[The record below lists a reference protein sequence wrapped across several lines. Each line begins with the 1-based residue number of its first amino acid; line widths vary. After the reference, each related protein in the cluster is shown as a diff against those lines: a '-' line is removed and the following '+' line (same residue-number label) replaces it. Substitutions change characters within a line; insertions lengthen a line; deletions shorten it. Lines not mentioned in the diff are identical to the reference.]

1 MQRSNMDEVSR
12 FYLGK
17 AINLCERLRG
27 VVIQLVAEEKSNEE
41 ADRDLEAYLASDE
54 KHDQDVDDMMATY
67 NEALLHPD
75 HVEEWQKLLKEQE
88 EEQLSAT
95 ELLSKCDTLLYGLL
109 SYEGA
114 DTWKDADDFE
124 TKEIMK
130 LKEILLGQPSDVAIM
145 L

>member
-1 MQRSNMDEVSR
+1 MDEVSR

-17 AINLCERLRG
+17 AINLCERLRT

-67 NEALLHPD
+67 NEGLLHPD
-75 HVEEWQKLLKEQE
+75 HADEWQQLLKEQD

-109 SYEGA
+109 SYKGA

-130 LKEILLGQPSDVAIM
+130 LKEILLGQPRARAAY
-145 L
+145 

>member
-17 AINLCERLRG
+17 AINLAETLRT
-27 VVIQLVAEEKSNEE
+27 VLIQLVAEEKSNVE

-67 NEALLHPD
+67 NEG
-75 HVEEWQKLLKEQE
+75 LLKEQD

-109 SYEGA
+109 SYKGA

-130 LKEILLGQPSDVAIM
+130 LKEILLGQPSDVGIM

>member
-1 MQRSNMDEVSR
+1 MDEVSR

-17 AINLCERLRG
+17 AINLAETLRT
-27 VVIQLVAEEKSNEE
+27 VLIQLVAEEKSNVE

-67 NEALLHPD
+67 NEG
-75 HVEEWQKLLKEQE
+75 LLKEQD

-95 ELLSKCDTLLYGLL
+95 ELLFKCDTLLYGLL
-109 SYEGA
+109 SYKGA

-130 LKEILLGQPSDVAIM
+130 LKEILLGQPSDVGIM

>member
-1 MQRSNMDEVSR
+1 MDEVSR

-17 AINLCERLRG
+17 AINLCERLRT

-67 NEALLHPD
+67 NEG
-75 HVEEWQKLLKEQE
+75 LLKEQD

-130 LKEILLGQPSDVAIM
+130 LKEILLGQPRARAAY
-145 L
+145 